1 MDVHVEGIITFNKKF
16 SETNV
21 SNIFLTFVKCFNNLN
36 IMNDHQLKEY
46 TRQENIFSPF
56 SVFVTLR
63 VFISI
68 SK

>member
-36 IMNDHQLKEY
+36 IMNDH
-46 TRQENIFSPF
+46 
-56 SVFVTLR
+56 
-63 VFISI
+63 
-68 SK
+68 